1 MFRRALFPTDF
12 SAYSTRERT
21 LVVVLAHPDD
31 ESFAIGGTLAR
42 YAAEGVAVHLI
53 VATLGEAGIP
63 GKEPREAAA
72 IRQSELLMA
81 CGALGIRT
89 LEFLGFADGQL
100 SEIDDESA
108 VARLLDTLRRAR
120 PDVVITFGP
129 DGISGHPDHLAVHRW
144 TTAAFD
150 RLSRLPGGPRRLY
163 YIAPSPATEQGCGVP
178 PAAESVGGPVAFIDV
193 GRFLVT
199 KVRAAQQHRS
209 QHPPFV
215 GQPEFEAQRLACH
228 EVFRLARP
236 ISHENT
242 GAPVDD
248 LFAGMDQAS
257 DPSESADK
265 EPEHEYTIA

>member
-1 MFRRALFPTDF
+1 
-12 SAYSTRERT
+12 
-21 LVVVLAHPDD
+21 LVAVLAHPDD

-42 YAAEGVAVHLI
+42 YAAEGVAVDLI
-53 VATLGEAGIP
+53 LATDGEAGIP
-63 GKEPREAAA
+63 GTETRQAAEV
-72 IRQSELLMA
+72 RQSELLMA
-81 CGALGIRT
+81 CGALGVRY
-89 LEFLGFADGQL
+89 LEFLGFGDGHL
-100 SEIDDESA
+100 SEIEEESA
-108 VARLLDTLRRAR
+108 VARLLNSLRRVR
-120 PDVVITFGP
+120 PDVMITFGP

-150 RLSRLPGGPRRLY
+150 RLSQLPGGPRRLY

-193 GRFLVT
+193 GRFLVA

-209 QHPPFV
+209 QHPPFS
-215 GQPEFEAQRLACH
+215 GKPEIEAQRLACH

-236 ISHENT
+236 ISNDNT

-257 DPSESADK
+257 DFSESADK
-265 EPEHEYTIA
+265 EAEREHTIP